1 MYGRAGG
8 SPTHAADLFFS
19 FRMAKIELH
28 SFIEGVKE
36 EEPKPFLYSRYV
48 ICEPKFGLARLIYC
62 STGFRFWKVSLP
74 PMNQYKGMDDGF
86 SKVGKPVQ

>member
-1 MYGRAGG
+1 MRFRATHWVA
-8 SPTHAADLFFS
+8 PTVFDGMRFRATHWVAPTDFAISDLWT
-19 FRMAKIELH
+19 R
-28 SFIEGVKE
+28 
-36 EEPKPFLYSRYV
+36 PLYY
-48 ICEPKFGLARLIYC
+48 E